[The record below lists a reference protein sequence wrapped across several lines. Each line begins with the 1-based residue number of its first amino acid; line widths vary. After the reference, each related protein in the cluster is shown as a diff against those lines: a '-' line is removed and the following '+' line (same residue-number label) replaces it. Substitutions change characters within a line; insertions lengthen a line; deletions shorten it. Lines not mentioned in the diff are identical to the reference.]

1 MRTFNVML
9 TLAAIFAVSA
19 SAQDKDATT
28 SASTTSE
35 NNITTT
41 TVTEKDSDS
50 KDSGSDSDSDSDG
63 GDVERLR
70 EIVEALCSAAEDTSE
85 LIDDFNNEGGRRLSR
100 KLDGHSDDE
109 KENNTWVCD
118 EATGIL
124 KELEE
129 HDEADEDGKDEIE
142 EGWGNDL
149 QDLIE
154 ELFEG
159 ASTSFAVA
167 SAMAASVTL
176 LSF

>member
-1 MRTFNVML
+1 MKTFTVML
-9 TLAAIFAVSA
+9 SLSAIFAMTA

-28 SASTTSE
+28 TASTTSE
-35 NNITTT
+35 NNTTT
-41 TVTEKDSDS
+41 NNTMVEKDSDS
-50 KDSGSDSDSDSDG
+50 KDSGSDSDSDG